1 MYLSRKAWVLSLVI
15 HLTGIEST
23 PIVVNL
29 PKTYLRFLYDFN
41 QKKRFVGGSMT
52 NLKKEKKIY
61 NCLRCGKPMEQ
72 VLDSIQKKY
81 TGYLWR
87 CNRGCMTKNMVMS
100 IG

>member
-41 QKKRFVGGSMT
+41 QKK
-52 NLKKEKKIY
+52 EAI
-61 NCLRCGKPMEQ
+61 
-72 VLDSIQKKY
+72 KY
-81 TGYLWR
+81 VFKRL
-87 CNRGCMTKNMVMS
+87 
-100 IG
+100 